1 MAPTHHALHITTETI
16 ARTSIFNLPFG
27 VQVICTRA
35 GGWEVWH
42 SERPPEAPTL
52 IAAEYPAAYPVS
64 GLRLDVAGHVI
75 VDSLTPRG
83 RRRQRAAMTTGLYF
97 NPRRSAW
104 PRWISKT

>member
-1 MAPTHHALHITTETI
+1 MAPPTYHALHITTDTI
-16 ARTSIFNLPFG
+16 DRTSIFDLPFG

-75 VDSLTPRG
+75 VDSLTPED
-83 RRRQRAAMTTGLYF
+83 AAA
-97 NPRRSAW
+97 NARS
-104 PRWISKT
+104 